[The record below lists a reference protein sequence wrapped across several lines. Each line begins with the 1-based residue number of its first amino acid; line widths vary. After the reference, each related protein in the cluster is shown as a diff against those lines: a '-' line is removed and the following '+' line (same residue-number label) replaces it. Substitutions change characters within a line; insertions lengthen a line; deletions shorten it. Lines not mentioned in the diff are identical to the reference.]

1 MRRTRRLHSIR
12 TGLGDRSLVFVG
24 MMGCG
29 KSAIG
34 RMLASELELPYHDSD
49 AEIVA
54 AAGMPISEIFSRFGE
69 DYFRKGEQRV
79 ISRLLS
85 EGPGVVSLGGGAFL
99 AENTRQ
105 EIAGKGISIWLKADL
120 DLLMARVMRRPGT
133 RPLLQTADPRAT
145 LADLLHKRTPYYE
158 LSDLHVESSRLSKKM
173 TTESV
178 LRSLEA
184 WLPDH
189 PAAPQEEIQE

>member
-1 MRRTRRLHSIR
+1 MRRTKRLNAIR
-12 TGLGDRSLVFVG
+12 AGLGDRTIVFVG

-34 RMLASELELPYHDSD
+34 RMLASELDLPYHDSD
-49 AEIVA
+49 AEIVT
-54 AAGMPISEIFSRFGE
+54 AAGMPIAEIFSRFGE

-85 EGPGVVSLGGGAFL
+85 EGPGVLSLGGGAFL
-99 AENTRQ
+99 AANTRE
-105 EIAGKGISIWLKADL
+105 EIARAGISIWLKADL

-145 LADLLHKRTPYYE
+145 LADLLEKRTPVYA
-158 LSDLHVESSRLSKKM
+158 LASIHVESSRLSKKL
-173 TTESV
+173 TNDSV
-178 LRSLEA
+178 LRALEGWIA
-184 WLPDH
+184 RH
-189 PAAPQEEIQE
+189 PQNAQEGLDQ

>member
-1 MRRTRRLHSIR
+1 MRRTKRLHSIR
-12 TGLGDRSLVFVG
+12 TGLGHRTVVFVG

-34 RMLASELELPYHDSD
+34 RLLASELELPFHDSD
-49 AEIVA
+49 AEIVE
-54 AAGMPISEIFSRFGE
+54 AAGMPIAEIFSRFGE

-85 EGPGVVSLGGGAFL
+85 EGPGVLSLGGGAFL
-99 AENTRQ
+99 AANTRE
-105 EIAGKGISIWLKADL
+105 EIAQKGISIWLKADI
-120 DLLMARVMRRPGT
+120 DLLLARVMRRPGT

-145 LADLLHKRTPYYE
+145 LADLLDKRTPFYE
-158 LSDLHVESSRLSKKM
+158 QADLHVESSRLSKKM
-173 TTESV
+173 TCENV
-178 LRSLEA
+178 VRSLAA

-189 PAAPQEEIQE
+189 PALAQEETGE